1 MIRFTFIACLIVFSI
16 NSFSNGNKR
25 DRVILQN
32 INYEFIT
39 CGVYYKIASEG
50 SRRAKDS
57 RREKLFKDVA
67 GKYFDEAIDLS
78 AKIGMSP
85 EAVLST
91 SELITKKMGQEM
103 KNDYVN
109 FAVLSNKYLRFC
121 KNLMEK
127 PDSRVEYWQKRVK

>member
-1 MIRFTFIACLIVFSI
+1 MIRFIFITCLVFISVTLHSYA
-16 NSFSNGNKR
+16 NEK
-25 DRVILQN
+25 DRLILQN

-50 SRRAKDS
+50 ARRANDP

-67 GKYFDEAIDLS
+67 GRYFDEALDLS